1 MRPCERCGRRP
12 AVTVL
17 RSTTDLVPGF
27 VSVTRARL
35 EIDDDG
41 WVELTGPDGRTFSM
55 CPECA
60 GRGR

>member
-1 MRPCERCGRRP
+1 M
-12 AVTVL
+12 TVL

-27 VSVTRARL
+27 LSVTRARL

-41 WVELTGPDGRTFSM
+41 WIELTGPDGRTFSM